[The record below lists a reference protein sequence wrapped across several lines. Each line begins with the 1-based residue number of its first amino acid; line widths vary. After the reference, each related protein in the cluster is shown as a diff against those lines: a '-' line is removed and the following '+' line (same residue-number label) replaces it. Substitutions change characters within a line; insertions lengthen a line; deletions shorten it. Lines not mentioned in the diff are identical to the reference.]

1 MPETDLVLEQLRYI
15 RDELE
20 DPHARADRT
29 DRRLANM
36 EQTLGQ
42 LYTMAGSGQATAN
55 SLGRRVD
62 RIERPLELRG
72 GA

>member
-15 RDELE
+15 RDDLK
-20 DPHARADRT
+20 ARADRT
-29 DRRLANM
+29 DLRLTNM

-42 LYTMAGSGQATAN
+42 LYTMAGSDRATAN

-62 RIERPLELRG
+62 RIERPLELRD